1 MVSLMEK
8 LIIAVCTVPNRE
20 TAEELSKN
28 LLLGR
33 LAACVSQ
40 LDNLRSDYWW
50 QGSLERAEEVLL
62 IIKTT
67 SRKIEALKQF
77 ISTNHPYQTPELV
90 FLSTEDA
97 LESYLNWVRLETR
110 E

>member
-1 MVSLMEK
+1 MDKLM
-8 LIIAVCTVPNRE
+8 IGVCTVPNRK

-33 LAACVSQ
+33 LAACISQ

-67 SRKIEALKQF
+67 PQKVQALKQF
-77 ISTNHPYQTPELV
+77 ISTNHPYETPELI
-90 FLSTEDA
+90 FLSVEDV
-97 LESYLNWVRLETR
+97 LESYLNWVRLELR